1 MTTSSTSYHGVSK
14 IKIKKE
20 AKTEDYPYEYM
31 YITVTS
37 KSGDDNTIILFG
49 EEDEL
54 DVELE
59 GRYGNYAV

>member
-31 YITVTS
+31 FITVTS

-49 EEDEL
+49 
-54 DVELE
+54 
-59 GRYGNYAV
+59 